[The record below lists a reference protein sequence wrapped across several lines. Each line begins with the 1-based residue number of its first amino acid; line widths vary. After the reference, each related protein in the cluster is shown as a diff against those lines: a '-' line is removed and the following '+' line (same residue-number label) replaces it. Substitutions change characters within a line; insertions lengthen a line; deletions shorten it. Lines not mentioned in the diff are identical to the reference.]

1 MTRAGQVPAR
11 LGASFFR
18 SQCRS
23 AVESRQLEQVSADI
37 LWMNDQEPKPGALMA
52 TLHARLR
59 ERHYSPST
67 ERSYVGW
74 VRRYVEFCGRQHP
87 RELAAE
93 DFRSFLDSLVSD
105 YDVSESTHHQ
115 ALCPVVF
122 LYRHVLEMTVP
133 WLDGFAR
140 PRHTP
145 HLPVVLTHDEATRL
159 INALEGVPK
168 LMASVL
174 YGSGLRVLECAR
186 LRVKDLDFEARHI
199 SVRRGKGKK
208 DRLTLFPNVL
218 REPLQQHLSVARR
231 QHELDLEQGG
241 GFVELPG
248 ALSTKYPTAAR
259 EWMWQWVFPA
269 TRQYRDRETG
279 ELRRHHLHETV
290 LQRAVH
296 NAVQRIGITK
306 PASCHSLRHSFATRL
321 LEAGYDIRTIQELLG
336 HRDVATTMIYTHVLN
351 RGPFGVRSPID

>member
-1 MTRAGQVPAR
+1 
-11 LGASFFR
+11 
-18 SQCRS
+18 
-23 AVESRQLEQVSADI
+23 
-37 LWMNDQEPKPGALMA
+37 MA
-52 TLHARLR
+52 
-59 ERHYSPST
+59 
-67 ERSYVGW
+67 
-74 VRRYVEFCGRQHP
+74 
-87 RELAAE
+87 
-93 DFRSFLDSLVSD
+93 
-105 YDVSESTHHQ
+105 
-115 ALCPVVF
+115 
-122 LYRHVLEMTVP
+122 VP
-133 WLDGFAR
+133 WLDDFAR
-140 PRHTP
+140 PRHTA
-145 HLPVVLTHDEATRL
+145 HLPVVLTHDEATRV

-186 LRVKDLDFEARHI
+186 LRVKDLDFAARQI
-199 SVRRGKGKK
+199 FVRRGKGKK

-218 REPLQQHLSVARR
+218 QEPLRQHLSVVKR
-231 QHELDLEQGG
+231 QHELDLHQRG

-248 ALSTKYPTAAR
+248 ALRTKYPAAAC

-296 NAVQRIGITK
+296 VAVQRVGITK

>member
-1 MTRAGQVPAR
+1 MNDHTEKPGSLLAR
-11 LGASFFR
+11 LR
-18 SQCRS
+18 
-23 AVESRQLEQVSADI
+23 
-37 LWMNDQEPKPGALMA
+37 
-52 TLHARLR
+52 ARLR
-59 ERHYSPST
+59 ERHYSGST
-67 ERSYVGW
+67 ERSYSGW
-74 VRRYVEFCGRQHP
+74 VRRYIEFSGRRHP
-87 RELAAE
+87 RELGPE
-93 DFRSFLDSLVSD
+93 DFRRLLDSLVSD

-115 ALCPVVF
+115 ALCAVVF
-122 LYRHVLEMTVP
+122 LYRHVLDMAVP
-133 WLDGFAR
+133 WLDDFAR
-140 PRHTP
+140 PRHTT
-145 HLPVVLTHDEATRL
+145 HLPVVLTHDKATRV
-159 INALEGVPK
+159 INALEGMPK
-168 LMASVL
+168 VMASVL

-186 LRVKDLDFEARHI
+186 LRVKDLDFTARQI
-199 SVRRGKGKK
+199 FVRHGKGKK

-218 REPLQQHLSVARR
+218 QGPLRQHLSVVKH
-231 QHELDLEQGG
+231 QHELDLHQGG
-241 GFVELPG
+241 GFVQLPG
-248 ALSTKYPTAAR
+248 ALRTKYPAAAC

-296 NAVQRIGITK
+296 GAVQRVGITK

>member
-1 MTRAGQVPAR
+1 VTTGSDTTDSTQLKLPPADMV
-11 LGASFFR
+11 G
-18 SQCRS
+18 
-23 AVESRQLEQVSADI
+23 
-37 LWMNDQEPKPGALMA
+37 MNDQEAKPGTLLA

-67 ERSYVGW
+67 ERSYLGW
-74 VRRYVEFCGRQHP
+74 VRRYVEFCGRKHP
-87 RELAAE
+87 RELGPK
-93 DFRSFLDSLVSD
+93 DFRRFLDSLVSD

-115 ALCPVVF
+115 ALCAVVF
-122 LYRHVLEMTVP
+122 LYRHVLDMVVP
-133 WLDGFAR
+133 WLDDFAR
-140 PRHTP
+140 PRHTTY
-145 HLPVVLTHDEATRL
+145 LPVVLTHEEATRL

-186 LRVKDLDFEARHI
+186 LRVKDLDFSARQI
-199 SVRRGKGKK
+199 FVRRGKGKK
-208 DRLTLFPNVL
+208 DRLTLFPNSL
-218 REPLQQHLSVARR
+218 REPLQQHLMIVKS
-231 QHELDLEQGG
+231 QHDMDLGSGG
-241 GFVELPG
+241 GYVELPG
-248 ALSTKYPTAAR
+248 ALRTKYPTAAR
-259 EWMWQWVFPA
+259 EWMWQWAFPA

-296 NAVQRIGITK
+296 SAVRCVGITK